1 MSDNI
6 YDFLLRKRTV
16 KLLLIRFL
24 LYQRI
29 FGFCF
34 LLLTPNSVLYYTVT
48 PNAASACKNCR
59 KSQTRNTA
67 RAMCAPQ
74 NHPNYPSYHLQNQEG
89 WSTET
94 HFFEMEPGPTA
105 TSYRL
110 LPSRSIHSLLTVP
123 TAEISLAA
131 HMCENG
137 SKWAFLIVKIVKNGC
152 AQVMVNLIAPFL
164 ICKSSDAKTLRR

>member
-6 YDFLLRKRTV
+6 YDFLLRKRNV

-29 FGFCF
+29 FEFCF
-34 LLLTPNSVLYYTVT
+34 LLQTPNSVLYYTVT

-74 NHPNYPSYHLQNQEG
+74 NHPNYPSHHLQNQEG
-89 WSTET
+89 WGSET

-105 TSYRL
+105 SKKETITPSTTIPYLKAIQISARSEPISPSYD
-110 LPSRSIHSLLTVP
+110 INEFVHFY
-123 TAEISLAA
+123 
-131 HMCENG
+131 N
-137 SKWAFLIVKIVKNGC
+137 K
-152 AQVMVNLIAPFL
+152 
-164 ICKSSDAKTLRR
+164 KSHKKSWFS

>member
-1 MSDNI
+1 MGDNI
-6 YDFLLRKRTV
+6 YDFLLRKRNV

-29 FGFCF
+29 FEFCF

-105 TSYRL
+105 SKKETITPSSTIPYLKAIQISARSEPISPSYDINEFVHFYNKESHQNFTNFDR
-110 LPSRSIHSLLTVP
+110 PEEGRKIFFFYSFFTV
-123 TAEISLAA
+123 
-131 HMCENG
+131 
-137 SKWAFLIVKIVKNGC
+137 
-152 AQVMVNLIAPFL
+152 
-164 ICKSSDAKTLRR
+164 R